1 MSRLSPS
8 WRKGAKEVERKS
20 TREAFGQAILE
31 LARERDD
38 IVCAAADTSKSMG
51 FGPIMKEFPH
61 RVFDVGIA
69 EQNMMMVASG
79 LASTGKTVFAA
90 SYAVFTCMRALE
102 EVRTF
107 IAYPKLNVK
116 IGGGMA
122 GLSGAEEGVTHQG
135 IEDVAIMRAIPN
147 MAVFVPADAVATRE
161 VVRAAVKWDGP
172 AYIRLGRA
180 PSPVFF
186 GDGYRFEIGKANLL
200 YAGGTDATIIVM
212 GVLVGR
218 ALEAAQALARDNVNV
233 RVLEMPSVKPLDTD
247 AVVRAARET
256 GAIVT
261 FEEHTIMGGLGS
273 AVAEVLVESNPVPM
287 QRLGIMDTF
296 GESAPQDDLLDA
308 YGLTAQRVVQA
319 VKDVVTRK

>member
-1 MSRLSPS
+1 M
-8 WRKGAKEVERKS
+8 ERQS

-31 LARERDD
+31 LARERED
-38 IVCAAADTSKSMG
+38 IICVAADTSKSMG
-51 FGPIMKEFPH
+51 FGPIAKEFPH
-61 RVFDVGIA
+61 RVIDVGIA

-79 LASTGKTVFAA
+79 LASAGKTVFAA

-147 MAVFVPADAVATRE
+147 MAVFVPADAVATKE
-161 VVRAAVKWDGP
+161 IVRAAVEWDGP

-180 PSPVFF
+180 PTPVFF
-186 GDGYRFEIGKANLL
+186 DSNYHFEIGKANVL
-200 YAGGTDATIIVM
+200 YDGGTDATLITM
-212 GVLVGR
+212 GVMVGR
-218 ALEAAQALARDNVNV
+218 TLEAAKGLANENIHV
-233 RVLEMPSVKPLDTD
+233 RVLEMASVKPIDSS
-247 AVVRAARET
+247 AIVRAARET

-261 FEEHTIMGGLGS
+261 VEEHTIIGGLGS
-273 AVAEVLVESNPVPM
+273 AVAEVLVENQPVPM

-296 GESAPQDDLLDA
+296 AESAPQEDLLDA
-308 YGLTAQRVVQA
+308 YGLSTQRIIQA
-319 VKDVVTRK
+319 VKDVVSRK